1 MWRSEEED
9 LWVDTSEVE
18 VGSMV
23 RDSWIGGGLKEE

>member
-9 LWVDTSEVE
+9 LWVDTREAD

-23 RDSWIGGGLKEE
+23 EGGCDGGG